1 MKFHVGIGDLKHH
14 KSNRKNIRIIFFFS
28 KTNRSFQFLYAIFH
42 FLFQVLIGLSNRD
55 DISYLMNDRC
65 TNHELIKNAEEVYS
79 KFSKKKMLKEELKQ
93 IEMHCRLEQDYM
105 NTKDN

>member
-1 MKFHVGIGDLKHH
+1 MQVCMHCGQIANF
-14 KSNRKNIRIIFFFS
+14 
-28 KTNRSFQFLYAIFH
+28 KTNSNIPTEKIAIAINSKIKKSI
-42 FLFQVLIGLSNRD
+42 V
-55 DISYLMNDRC
+55 
-65 TNHELIKNAEEVYS
+65 IKNAEEVYS

>member
-1 MKFHVGIGDLKHH
+1 
-14 KSNRKNIRIIFFFS
+14 
-28 KTNRSFQFLYAIFH
+28 
-42 FLFQVLIGLSNRD
+42 
-55 DISYLMNDRC
+55 MNDRC